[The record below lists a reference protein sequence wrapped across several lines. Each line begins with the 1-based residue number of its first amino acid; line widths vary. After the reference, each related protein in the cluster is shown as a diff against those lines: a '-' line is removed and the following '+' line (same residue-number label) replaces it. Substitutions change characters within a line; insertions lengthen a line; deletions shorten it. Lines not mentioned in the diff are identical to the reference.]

1 MHGGSVERGFQMT
14 RLKVSGMTCEGC
26 ANAVRGAIA
35 RLASAAA
42 VVVDLE
48 RGEVAISDDV
58 DPAAAAAAIEAAG
71 FGVARRGPAAR
82 P

>member
-1 MHGGSVERGFQMT
+1 MT

-35 RLASAAA
+35 RLAPAAA

-48 RGEVAISDDV
+48 RGEVAIAGEI
-58 DPAAAAAAIEAAG
+58 DPAAATAAIEAAG
-71 FGVARRGPAAR
+71 FSVARRGA
-82 P
+82 

>member
-1 MHGGSVERGFQMT
+1 
-14 RLKVSGMTCEGC
+14 MTCEGC

-35 RLASAAA
+35 RLAPAAA

-48 RGEVAISDDV
+48 RGEVAIPDGI

-71 FGVARRGPAAR
+71 FGVARGDA
-82 P
+82 